1 MDAVYWIHEGD
12 ARTRLFRGL
21 LEDHLAD
28 NMDRDMQSTAA
39 STLLFGSAIGLAL
52 LLGESVVAALNGGQ
66 LKPSFFLAGLPA
78 YGLFG
83 LLLGATSFITGELA
97 KYLQGTFGSL
107 VSKPGFF
114 ESVISVTAI
123 LVQGAVVVNELVLS
137 GSSFSSPLSILID
150 LVWVFLIAA
159 LFMLVF
165 FVGRGVPSRVSRVA
179 LFWGVVLG
187 SYCISSLYF
196 VIDRPMTPVFRVA
209 VLQTLLVFLLAG
221 VSLITPLL
229 AYRLA
234 VATFPRIKLATVIAP
249 AVSAAAL
256 AAVVF
261 ILYTTIPADR
271 FEQRPSLQP
280 PATDKPN
287 VILIVVDTL
296 RADHLSSYGYHRPTS
311 PRLDEFILDS
321 VKFENC
327 ISPANWTPPG
337 HASIFTGRF
346 PISHGAHKVLSDRN
360 PEYPN
365 CFPLEEAESTIA
377 EILAQHGYR
386 TAAVVANFA
395 FVSPALGLDQGF
407 QFWFDTP
414 PRRLKPMLMSF
425 ALRFEFVNGSRFL
438 ADPVPYR
445 RASNIKEISL
455 KWIKQFGDRPF
466 FLFVNFMDPH
476 YPYSQPIPSADSFAG
491 TIPNSSLKNYH
502 DGIRK
507 GLTELSH
514 LQLSNVISQYDGEVA
529 YLDSELGDFFSGLK
543 KQGHYSDSIIVV
555 TSDHGEFLGE
565 HELLEHQIGL
575 YQPVTRVPLIFKPA
589 QGTAIPPASGR
600 IVQTVDILPTIMD
613 SLGMDIPDFIQG
625 SSLLKDEVHPI
636 ISQHYADLHIS
647 DWYGGRFRADQ
658 IALILNMKK
667 LILSSDGTSEL
678 FDLAVDPEEEIN
690 LANTDRETR
699 DQMSEALATWLTT
712 VDRKAR
718 PDDEVPNLDAA
729 TIRRLRSLGY
739 VQ

>member
-1 MDAVYWIHEGD
+1 MG
-12 ARTRLFRGL
+12 
-21 LEDHLAD
+21 
-28 NMDRDMQSTAA
+28 RDMQTAA

-52 LLGESVVAALNGGQ
+52 LLGESVVAVLNGGQ
-66 LKPSFFLAGLPA
+66 LKPLFFLVGLPA

-83 LLLGATSFITGELA
+83 LLLGVIPFITGELA
-97 KYLQGTFGSL
+97 KHLQGTFGSS

-123 LVQGAVVVNELVLS
+123 LVHGAVVVNELVLS
-137 GSSFSSPLSILID
+137 GSPFSSPLSLLID
-150 LVWVFLIAA
+150 LIWVFLIAA

-165 FVGRGVPSRVSRVA
+165 FVGRGLPSRVSRIA

-209 VLQTLLVFLLAG
+209 VSQTLFGSLLAG

-229 AYRLA
+229 AYRLI
-234 VATFPRIKLATVIAP
+234 VATFPRIKVAAVIAP
-249 AVSAAAL
+249 AASAAAL
-256 AAVVF
+256 AAVFF

-271 FEQRPSLQP
+271 FEQLSPPQP
-280 PATDKPN
+280 PAKDKPN

-311 PRLDEFILDS
+311 PRLDGFIRDS

-377 EILAQHGYR
+377 EVLAEFGYR
-386 TAAVVANFA
+386 TAAVVANYG

-414 PRRLKPMLMSF
+414 PRRIKPILMSF
-425 ALRFEFVNGSRFL
+425 ALRFEFVNGSRLL
-438 ADPVPYR
+438 ADPVSYR
-445 RASNIKEISL
+445 RASEIKEISL

-476 YPYSQPIPSADSFAG
+476 YPYSPPTPWADSFAG
-491 TIPNSSLKNYH
+491 TIPNFSLKNYH

-507 GLTELSH
+507 GLTQFSD
-514 LQLSNVISQYDGEVA
+514 LQWSYLISQYDGEVA
-529 YLDSELGDFFSGLK
+529 YVDSELGDFFSELK

-589 QGTAIPPASGR
+589 NGTATPPASR
-600 IVQTVDILPTIMD
+600 SVVQTVDILPTIMD
-613 SLGMDIPDFIQG
+613 SLGIEIPDFIQG
-625 SSLLKDEVHPI
+625 SSLLRDEVHPI
-636 ISQHYADLHIS
+636 IAQHYADLHIS
-647 DWYGGRFRADQ
+647 DWYGGRFRADE

-667 LILSSDGTSEL
+667 LILSSNGTSEL
-678 FDLAVDPEEEIN
+678 FDLVVDPGEEID
-690 LANTDRETR
+690 LANTDRDTR
-699 DQMSEALATWLTT
+699 DQMSAALAGWLTT
-712 VDRKAR
+712 VDRKVR
-718 PDDEVPNLDAA
+718 PDDEVPNLDAS
-729 TIRRLRSLGY
+729 TIQRLQSLGY

>member
-1 MDAVYWIHEGD
+1 MHSTHGSD
-12 ARTRLFRGL
+12 ARARLFRGL
-21 LEDHLAD
+21 RGDNLAD

-39 STLLFGSAIGLAL
+39 STLLFGSAIGIAL
-52 LLGESVVAALNGGQ
+52 LLGESVVAVLNGGQ
-66 LKPSFFLAGLPA
+66 LKPLFFLAGLPA

-83 LLLGATSFITGELA
+83 LLLGVIPFITGELA
-97 KYLQGTFGSL
+97 KYLQGTLSSL

-137 GSSFSSPLSILID
+137 GSPFSSPLSILID
-150 LVWVFLIAA
+150 LIWVFLIVA

-165 FVGRGVPSRVSRVA
+165 FVGRGLPSRVSRVA

-196 VIDRPMTPVFRVA
+196 VIDRPLTPVFRVA
-209 VLQTLLVFLLAG
+209 VSQTLFGFFLAS
-221 VSLITPLL
+221 VSLITPIL

-234 VATFPRIKLATVIAP
+234 VTAFPRIKLAPVIAP
-249 AVSAAAL
+249 AVSAVTL
-256 AAVVF
+256 AAVF
-261 ILYTTIPADR
+261 FALYTTIPAAT

-280 PATDKPN
+280 PAIDKPN

-311 PRLDEFILDS
+311 PRLDEFIRDS

-346 PISHGAHKVLSDRN
+346 PISHGAHKVLLDRN
-360 PEYPN
+360 PEYPI
-365 CFPLEEAESTIA
+365 CFPLEEAELTIA
-377 EILAQHGYR
+377 EILAESGYR
-386 TAAVVANFA
+386 TAAVVGNFV
-395 FVSPALGLDQGF
+395 FVTRALGLDQGF
-407 QFWFDTP
+407 QFWFATP
-414 PRRLKPMLMSF
+414 PRKPTPMLLS
-425 ALRFEFVNGSRFL
+425 LVLKFEFVNASRFL
-438 ADPVPYR
+438 VDPVPYR
-445 RASNIKEISL
+445 RASDIKEISL
-455 KWIKQFGDRPF
+455 KWIRQFGDRPF

-476 YPYSQPIPSADSFAG
+476 HPYSPPNPWADSFASAN
-491 TIPNSSLKNYH
+491 PNSSLENYP

-507 GLTELSH
+507 GLTELSDFQWSH
-514 LQLSNVISQYDGEVA
+514 VISRYDGEVA
-529 YLDSELGDFFSGLK
+529 YVDSELGDFFSQLK
-543 KQGHYSDSIIVV
+543 TQGHYSDSIILV

-565 HELLEHQIGL
+565 HGLIDHQIGL

-589 QGTAIPPASGR
+589 HGTAAPVASGR
-600 IVQTVDILPTIMD
+600 VVQTVDILPTILD
-613 SLGMDIPDFIQG
+613 SLGIEIPDFIQG
-625 SSLLKDEVHPI
+625 SSLLRDEIHPI
-636 ISQHYADLHIS
+636 IAQHYADLHIS

-658 IALILNMKK
+658 ISLILNMKK

-678 FDLAVDPEEEIN
+678 FNLAVDPGEEIN
-690 LANTDRETR
+690 LANTERETR
-699 DQMSEALATWLTT
+699 DQMSEALARWLTT
-712 VDRKAR
+712 VDRKVR